1 MIGESLSFNKK
12 FKVALDFKR
21 NNNLLIVSQS
31 EEKAKGLVMLI
42 MASVL
47 QGEIAKENVNKAD
60 RLIYL
65 MDYSDNEES
74 YLGDDINLA
83 DFTDLFNDQIERIQ
97 PANLE
102 ESIFDIHKMLRD
114 RKKRGTPKEEEKLFV
129 IFFGINRAH
138 RMFNEEIY
146 DEDIDE
152 NNMTIMDQY
161 KEILIDG
168 NKYGICSIVWGESLG
183 ALKNAL
189 GSVVQKN
196 FNKRIVFEAGKDAME
211 ALVNETDSE
220 NLKKNTA
227 IYMDVNEVKNKH
239 FRLYE
244 MPKMGW
250 IRNYAEAYK
259 SAVQKETE

>member
-1 MIGESLSFNKK
+1 MF
-12 FKVALDFKR
+12 
-21 NNNLLIVSQS
+21 
-31 EEKAKGLVMLI
+31 
-42 MASVL
+42 
-47 QGEIAKENVNKAD
+47 D
-60 RLIYL
+60 RL
-65 MDYSDNEES
+65 
-74 YLGDDINLA
+74 GRKPGR
-83 DFTDLFNDQIERIQ
+83 IE
-97 PANLE
+97 
-102 ESIFDIHKMLRD
+102 
-114 RKKRGTPKEEEKLFV
+114 
-129 IFFGINRAH
+129 
-138 RMFNEEIY
+138 
-146 DEDIDE
+146 
-152 NNMTIMDQY
+152 
-161 KEILIDG
+161 
-168 NKYGICSIVWGESLG
+168 
-183 ALKNAL
+183 NAL